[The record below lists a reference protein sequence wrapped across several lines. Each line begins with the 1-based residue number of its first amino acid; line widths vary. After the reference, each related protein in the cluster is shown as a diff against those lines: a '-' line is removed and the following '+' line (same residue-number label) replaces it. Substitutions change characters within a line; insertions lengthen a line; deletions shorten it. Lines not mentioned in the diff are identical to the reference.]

1 MPENPATPETPVTPA
16 HASLLAPMTAAAE
29 EAGAWVRTRP
39 LPGPAR
45 TMDELRTAF
54 DAVDG
59 PAAALLR
66 GRLSA
71 LRPDA
76 VWAEELDTE
85 LPAKGAAW
93 VVDAV
98 DGAVQY
104 LQGLTSWCVS
114 VTLVEDGEP
123 VAAVL
128 HSPVLGETYT
138 AALGHGARR
147 DGVLVSPS
155 RKRALEAAVLAHAHP
170 PFAARRPG
178 AAASAGRSLS
188 AVLPAVAAVRNL
200 GPTSWQI
207 ADVAAGRLDAFWEY
221 GRDDSNLLAGALLAR
236 EAGAEVTDPS
246 GARWRPGAEG
256 FVAAPAALHAPL
268 LALLP

>member
-1 MPENPATPETPVTPA
+1 MSETSA
-16 HASLLAPMTAAAE
+16 HASLLAPMTRAAE
-29 EAGAWVRTRP
+29 EAGAWVHARP
-39 LPGPAR
+39 RPEAAR

-54 DAVDG
+54 AAVDD
-59 PAAALLR
+59 PATALLR

-76 VWAEELDTE
+76 VWAEEMDTE
-85 LPAKGAAW
+85 LPAEGAAW

-138 AALGHGARR
+138 AALGHGTRR

-155 RKRALEAAVLAHAHP
+155 GKRDLEAAVLAHTHP
-170 PFAARRPG
+170 SSASGRPEAAEL
-178 AAASAGRSLS
+178 AGRSLS

-221 GRDDSNLLAGALLAR
+221 GRDDSNLLPGALLAR
-236 EAGAEVTDPS
+236 EAGAEVTDPA
-246 GARWRPGAEG
+246 GAYWRAGATG
-256 FVAAPAALHAPL
+256 FVAAPAALHRQL
-268 LALLP
+268 LALLPRPVRTGS